1 MSFFI
6 LFIFYIL
13 FSTIQSN
20 YYVTMNSTNYSLFI
34 TVKTD
39 IINDFN
45 NLFPLK
51 TILIDNENKGYFKL
65 GKSNSNNNLPFTNSS
80 IKKGDLV
87 LLEDNSYALFYTN
100 RSYISHIYIGYV
112 IDYNLNFNENNNILN
127 SYWFTNNEF
136 QINEN
141 PNCNKISL
149 YGDDVYI
156 DFGCNKKGKKCKK
169 ETEITIMVKGNYFLR
184 NKPSIYL
191 NSKFLSD
198 DCRFQDNNRS
208 LLCTIGPSYYPGKLE
223 KEHKFYKMEVK
234 EYIPGCDELVNIGM
248 NIYLNNF
255 YIIYVKYLIF
265 FSLLLL

>member
-13 FSTIQSN
+13 FSSIQSN
-20 YYVTMNSTNYSLFI
+20 YYVTMNSTNYSLYI

-87 LLEDNSYALFYTN
+87 LLEDNSYAFFYN
-100 RSYISHIYIGYV
+100 PPNIKINHIYIGYI
-112 IDYNLNFNENNNILN
+112 IDYNLLLSDTNTVN
-127 SYWFTNNEF
+127 SYWFIDNQNINNPF
-136 QINEN
+136 CLNAS
-141 PNCNKISL
+141 SL
-149 YGDDVYI
+149 YGYDVEI
-156 DFGCNKKGKKCKK
+156 DFGCNSRGKRCNKNSNF
-169 ETEITIMVKGNYFLR
+169 TIFVKGNIQLSK
-184 NKPSIYL
+184 KPSIYL
-191 NSKFLSD
+191 NETYFTNR
-198 DCRFQDNNRS
+198 CRFQDGNNS
-208 LLCTIGPSYYPGKLE
+208 LTCRIKPENYPGKLND
-223 KEHKFYKMEVK
+223 EHDFYKMEVR
-234 EYIPGCDELVNIGM
+234 EYVIGCEKLVNIGM
-248 NIYLNNF
+248 NVFLNNF
-255 YIIYVKYLIF
+255 YIIYEKFLIL